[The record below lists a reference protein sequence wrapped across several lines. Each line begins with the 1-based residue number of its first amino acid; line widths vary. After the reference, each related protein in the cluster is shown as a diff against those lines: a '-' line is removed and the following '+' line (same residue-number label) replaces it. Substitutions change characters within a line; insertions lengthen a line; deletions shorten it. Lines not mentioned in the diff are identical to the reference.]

1 MKSKDLKENKLYI
14 IKSKF
19 DYLNNIIIQ
28 PTYSNEVTLYYKV
41 IKHNLKSS
49 EHFHYKD
56 IQGKMDHKSPN
67 SLKSNF
73 IEIGDLEDYP
83 EYFI

>member
-1 MKSKDLKENKLYI
+1 MKSKELKKDKLYI

-28 PTYSNEVTLYYKV
+28 PTYSDSRTLYYRV
-41 IKHNLKSS
+41 LKHNLKSS
-49 EHFHYKD
+49 GHFHYRD
-56 IQGKMDHKSPN
+56 AMGKMDHRSPN
-67 SLKSNF
+67 ALKSNF